1 MPNAESVFPA
11 ELGCVVCRH
20 VFEGTRPVKLAAHEL
35 DGSWGF
41 YCGDVDHS
49 QDENTEDYKWMKVG
63 LLIDRD
69 DSISDLSSLSRG
81 EEAERK
87 EVGKPW
93 VVTKFEV

>member
-1 MPNAESVFPA
+1 MSNSESSFPE

-49 QDENTEDYKWMKVG
+49 QDEDTEDYKWMKVG
-63 LLIDRD
+63 ILIDRD
-69 DSISDLSSLSRG
+69 VSISDLSSLPRG

-87 EVGKPW
+87 RVGESW
-93 VVTKFEV
+93 IVTKIDI